1 MYNQE
6 KIKLVNSVFSDVYKK
21 YDLMNDILSL
31 GVHRFWKQDLIN
43 WMKPSKNQSL
53 IDVASGTGDVAKLFS
68 KKLNHN
74 CKVVCVEP
82 NKEML
87 KMGEKKLSSYK
98 NISWINTYAEKI
110 PENDNT
116 FDFYTISFGLR
127 NVSSI
132 NQSIKEAYRVLKPG
146 GRFFCLEF
154 SKVDNEILSFVYENY
169 SKILPKIG
177 KVILGKSAPY
187 EYLIESIK
195 KFKSQEELKK
205 IMIDNKLIEVEFRN
219 LSGGIAAIHSGWK
232 I

>member
-146 GRFFCLEF
+146 GRFF
-154 SKVDNEILSFVYENY
+154 V
-169 SKILPKIG
+169 
-177 KVILGKSAPY
+177 
-187 EYLIESIK
+187 
-195 KFKSQEELKK
+195 
-205 IMIDNKLIEVEFRN
+205 
-219 LSGGIAAIHSGWK
+219 
-232 I
+232 

>member
-177 KVILGKSAPY
+177 KIILGKSAPY